1 MIKAEKKGNPHPKID
16 ISKGRIQK
24 EIVEFSTKR
33 LTPPLLVEK
42 KKKKWSTRHEMNS
55 VWYGS
60 SDTCQTR
67 IWAEKGPPHPK
78 IKEKKVYLKMIIRQ
92 NPMF

>member
-42 KKKKWSTRHEMNS
+42 KNDLRVMKWILYDMGLLTLVRPGSELKRPPPTQKLKK
-55 VWYGS
+55 
-60 SDTCQTR
+60 
-67 IWAEKGPPHPK
+67 
-78 IKEKKVYLKMIIRQ
+78 KKVYLKMIIRQ

>member
-42 KKKKWSTRHEMNS
+42 KNDLRVMKWILYDMGLLTLVRP
-55 VWYGS
+55 GS
-60 SDTCQTR
+60 ELKR
-67 IWAEKGPPHPK
+67 APPPPK
-78 IKEKKVYLKMIIRQ
+78 
-92 NPMF
+92 N

>member
-42 KKKKWSTRHEMNS
+42 KNDLRVMKWILYDMGLLTLVRP
-55 VWYGS
+55 GS
-60 SDTCQTR
+60 ELKR
-67 IWAEKGPPHPK
+67 PPPHPK

>member
-33 LTPPLLVEK
+33 LTPPLLVGGK
-42 KKKKWSTRHEMNS
+42 
-55 VWYGS
+55 
-60 SDTCQTR
+60 
-67 IWAEKGPPHPK
+67 
-78 IKEKKVYLKMIIRQ
+78 KMIYAS
-92 NPMF
+92 